1 MSVELIIELIG
12 LTVKLEPEAVTLVNN
27 LIALFEGKTTAEQ
40 QTLLD
45 QLKAA
50 MQPMV
55 LKS

>member
-12 LTVKLEPEAVTLVNN
+12 LAVKLEPEAVTLVNN